1 VFTDLA
7 FESDPRGLYR
17 CRYISGR
24 VPYRTAA
31 EHILQT
37 DGTVFLLTGFYILRA
52 HSVETDGLSGSWL
65 LFHAL
70 QSLGKTVIL
79 PVDDNTGPVLSRLF
93 PSENLVSFPICNH
106 ESSRKNASKLL
117 KMYSPD
123 TVIAIERPGPD
134 SGGSFRN
141 ANGDDITP
149 FCARMEYLWP
159 PRCLKTA
166 IGDGGN
172 ELGMGTLATSLTD
185 GRPICPINADFTLVG
200 STSDFAAW
208 CLAASL
214 ETVTGRELMP
224 DYDELFPFL
233 QQLPRLGVVD
243 GMTGKPDIS
252 IDGYPAGIIEQRY
265 RRIQRAARLVR
276 TTQSIIQ
283 KTLDD
288 ERASHTV
295 PIAQINLRYNS
306 EKEAVHLDGH
316 LLLHSQLKRLK
327 KNVQDTTGSAVLSWP
342 AVLSDP
348 GHTACP
354 WLHVPGRTADLLE
367 QPEGRLATQIADYDQ
382 WIRRLYVTGAWHLYQ
397 TPDLAMGWSDNPDL
411 SALLGTHPA
420 HNLWH
425 TLVRAFPGTC
435 LNNTL
440 SIEELSLTAAALR
453 GIPYR
458 WGGRNSGGLD
468 CSGMTQRI
476 FFTLGILLPR
486 NSREQRRCGCR
497 IPLRNVCPG
506 DLVFATGKI
515 SRLHHAGIVLPDG
528 LQHACLTEKRVIIES
543 MRDFQNRYRIIA
555 VRRIS
560 TFA

>member
-1 VFTDLA
+1 MFTDLA
-7 FESDPRGLYR
+7 FESDLRGLYR
-17 CRYISGR
+17 FRFISGR

-31 EHILQT
+31 ERILQT

-52 HSVETDGLSGSWL
+52 RTLETDGLSGSWL

-70 QSLGKTVIL
+70 QSLGKTIIL
-79 PVDDNTGPVLSRLF
+79 PVDDYSGPVLSRLF
-93 PSENLVSFPICNH
+93 PSENLVSFPICDH

-117 KMYSPD
+117 KKFSPG

-134 SGGSFRN
+134 PGGSFRN

-172 ELGMGTLATSLTD
+172 ELGMGALATGLTD
-185 GRPICPINADFTLVG
+185 GRPVCPIGADITLLG

-208 CLAASL
+208 CLVASL
-214 ETVTGRELMP
+214 ETITGRELMP
-224 DYDELFPFL
+224 DFDALSTFF
-233 QQLPRLGVVD
+233 QRLSRMGIVD
-243 GMTGKPDIS
+243 GMTAQPGVS
-252 IDGYPAGIIEQRY
+252 IDGYPAEIIERRY
-265 RRIQRAARLVR
+265 RRIQRSARLVR

-288 ERASHTV
+288 ECASHTV
-295 PIAQINLRYNS
+295 PIAQIDLRYSS

-316 LLLHSQLKRLK
+316 LLLHRQLKTLK
-327 KNVQDTTGSAVLSWP
+327 KNLQNTTGSAVLSWP

-348 GHTACP
+348 GHTPCP
-354 WLHVPGRTADLLE
+354 WLHVSGLTMDLLE
-367 QPEGRLATQIADYDQ
+367 QPEGRLATQIADYDK

-397 TPDLAMGWSDNPDL
+397 TPDLAMGWSDNPYL
-411 SALLGTHPA
+411 AALPGTHPP
-420 HNLWH
+420 HNPWH
-425 TLVRAFPGTC
+425 ILVRAVPGKC
-435 LNNTL
+435 LENRLAIDDLIRIAET
-440 SIEELSLTAAALR
+440 LR

-497 IPLRNVCPG
+497 IPLRSACPG

-515 SRLHHAGIVLPDG
+515 SRLHHAGIVLPDS
-528 LQHACLTEKRVIIES
+528 LQHACLMEKRVIIES

-560 TFA
+560 AFA